1 MTKFKFNCDFEDG
14 LMLIDQEHLKLLEFE
29 HLDSLN
35 ITLDIEGKTTLTFD
49 FPEEEWS
56 AVWERESTVIRNFA
70 NEGNAILIFAKP
82 DEYEVQVSILETIS
96 DYNSSHL
103 IEFPSGKLILVS
115 MSEVVQCLLNGMDL
129 EFLFET
135 NIAPGWYKLS
145 LKSNLE
151 LELSLSTFSGCPC
164 DNLIFL
170 NNTHQ
175 SPSE

>member
-49 FPEEEWS
+49 FPGEEWS
-56 AVWERESTVIRNFA
+56 AVWERESAVIRNFA
-70 NEGNAILIFAKP
+70 NEGKAILIFAKP

-96 DYNSSHL
+96 DFNSNHL
-103 IEFPSGKLILVS
+103 IELPSGKLIFVS
-115 MSEVVQCLLNGMDL
+115 LSEVVQCLLNGLDL

-135 NIAPGWYKLS
+135 NIAPGGYKLS
-145 LKSNLE
+145 LTPNLE
-151 LELSLSTFSGCPC
+151 LKLSPSHLSHPHCE
-164 DNLIFL
+164 NLIFM
-170 NNTHQ
+170 TATK
-175 SPSE
+175 